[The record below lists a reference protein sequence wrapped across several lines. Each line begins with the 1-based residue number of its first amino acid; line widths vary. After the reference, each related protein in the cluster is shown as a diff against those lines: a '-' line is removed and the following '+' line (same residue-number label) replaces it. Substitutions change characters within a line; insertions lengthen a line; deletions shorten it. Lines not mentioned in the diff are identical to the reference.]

1 MTALY
6 LIAETVLPYTETGDN
21 VDKTI
26 KMMSRWVLYLFC
38 KNNSLYPI
46 SVSGYVNY
54 WIVLL
59 VRLYKYRFNQKGK
72 AIPMNSLAGRESAR
86 GHMVTIVCLDMH
98 GVAWREAATWEINT
112 LSKLLMD
119 ITVAVGTWSYHFL
132 KEGQNMINIG
142 RLNFNFIGFQA
153 L

>member
-54 WIVLL
+54 
-59 VRLYKYRFNQKGK
+59 
-72 AIPMNSLAGRESAR
+72 
-86 GHMVTIVCLDMH
+86 
-98 GVAWREAATWEINT
+98 
-112 LSKLLMD
+112 
-119 ITVAVGTWSYHFL
+119 
-132 KEGQNMINIG
+132 
-142 RLNFNFIGFQA
+142 
-153 L
+153 